1 MIKTSELMLGNWVY
15 ESERTQFPMRV
26 EAIFAEDVYLDF
38 PGNEG
43 DVWEAEESDIMP
55 IPLTEEIVSTL
66 ENVECHNDMYLIF
79 VGEHMIRIEKH
90 GESWLFYKFKEN
102 NSPEKVCKIVKYV
115 HELQNLCKMCGIELK
130 IEL

>member
-1 MIKTSELMLGNWVY
+1 MLGNWVY

-26 EAIFAEDVYLDF
+26 EAIFYDDVYLDF
-38 PGNEG
+38 EGNEG

-55 IPLTEEIVSTL
+55 IPLTEDILSKL
-66 ENVECHNDMYLIF
+66 DSAECHTDMYLIF

-90 GESWLFYKFKEN
+90 GESWLFCKFMEN
-102 NSPEKVCKIVKYV
+102 NSAEKVCKIVKYV
-115 HELQNLCKMCGIELK
+115 HELQNVCRLCGVELK

>member
-26 EAIFAEDVYLDF
+26 EAIF
-38 PGNEG
+38 
-43 DVWEAEESDIMP
+43 AEESDIMP

-102 NSPEKVCKIVKYV
+102 NSLEKVCKIVKYV
-115 HELQNLCKMCGIELK
+115 HELQNICKMCGIELK